1 METTAV
7 KLSEMFRAYMPEH
20 TIVRNDANR
29 IIVSD
34 AVVGREIVYDPV
46 RKIMMN
52 TGVREDIIITI
63 QTLARASM

>member
-1 METTAV
+1 METTNRIAE
-7 KLSEMFRAYMPEH
+7 LFRAYMPEH

-34 AVVGREIVYDPV
+34 AVVGREAIYDPV
-46 RKIMMN
+46 RRIIMD
-52 TGVREDIIITI
+52 TGVRKDVTMMI

>member
-1 METTAV
+1 MEATNKIAD
-7 KLSEMFRAYMPEH
+7 MFRAYMPEH

-34 AVVGREIVYDPV
+34 RIVGKEAVYDPS
-46 RKIMMN
+46 RKIVMN

>member
-1 METTAV
+1 METT
-7 KLSEMFRAYMPEH
+7 KLSDIFRAYMPEH

-46 RKIMMN
+46 RKILMN
-52 TGVREDIIITI
+52 TGVREDVVMMV

>member
-1 METTAV
+1 METAV
-7 KLSEMFRAYMPEH
+7 RLSELFRAYMPEH

-34 AVVGREIVYDPV
+34 RIVGKEAVYDPS
-46 RKIMMN
+46 RKIVMN

>member
-1 METTAV
+1 MEATT
-7 KLSEMFRAYMPEH
+7 KLSEMIRAYMPEH

-34 AVVGREIVYDPV
+34 TVVGREVVYDPV
-46 RKIMMN
+46 RRIIMD
-52 TGVREDIIITI
+52 TGVRKDVTVMI

>member
-1 METTAV
+1 METTNRIAE
-7 KLSEMFRAYMPEH
+7 LFRAYMPEH

-34 AVVGREIVYDPV
+34 TAVGREAVYDPV
-46 RKIMMN
+46 RKILMD
-52 TGVREDIIITI
+52 TGVRKDVTIWI